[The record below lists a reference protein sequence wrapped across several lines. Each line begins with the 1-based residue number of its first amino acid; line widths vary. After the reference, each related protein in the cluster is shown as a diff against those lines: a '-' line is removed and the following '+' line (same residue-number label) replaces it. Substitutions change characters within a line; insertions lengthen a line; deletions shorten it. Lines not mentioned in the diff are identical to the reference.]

1 MISLSLLTAASV
13 SFSSVKT
20 KDRTSSLQKLSF
32 LKQCSSTKCSGV
44 CVKTRTFRPVN
55 YKVSCI
61 LDERLLIYW
70 LGIKNLFSFLWNWVL
85 TTIWTLLLQP
95 SFLLHN
101 CCQLS
106 FKKAMLQIMLIM
118 NVLNVTSAAD
128 VKISSL
134 EDVSRLA
141 SFLFSK
147 NYHVIEET
155 VSSDV
160 IQDLPTSGQVK
171 LQKQFQ
177 ALVKNLESNRI
188 DMKNVNCSAFPDLLL
203 PNKENFCQQ
212 DNNMQC
218 LSALDMLHFVP
229 NTSTDLGDVVS
240 QICPLMLANLHEKKC
255 HDGLVKSIQTIQK
268 KSKPSTGAVW
278 GFGIL
283 FVTLISCCSL
293 VGVIL
298 LPLLNKNVYQT
309 LLMLFEG
316 LAVGSLL
323 GSAVFHLIPQAFNL
337 LGENNEHDYLWKSI
351 IIFGGIYLFFLSE
364 RFMKIIIQ
372 VKKQKKQDSEQPV
385 TSKLLSSNTSGAS
398 STCCSVAVSPTSE
411 GACVCSNGS
420 AGDNSETETSLTRVT
435 NSLDITRKPQSNME
449 ETKRSHQTGH
459 HHEEQISFKQGHDSA
474 IGTVA
479 WMIIFGDGLHN
490 FIDGLSVGAAFSESI
505 LAGISIS
512 VAVVCEE
519 FPHELGDF
527 AVLLNAGMT
536 MRQALMYNFLSACTC
551 YIGLV
556 FGILVGDL
564 AEGSSYIFAL
574 AGGMFLYISLVD
586 MMGEL
591 NEAAEAA
598 TQEGLKITLR
608 VLFLQNLGI
617 IIGIVVL
624 FVMARYSEMINFDA
638 AGDLNEIKIQV

>member
-1 MISLSLLTAASV
+1 MIALCVLNAASI
-13 SFSSVKT
+13 SFNSVETKDSSDLQELSFPKQFNSVKCFKT
-20 KDRTSSLQKLSF
+20 K
-32 LKQCSSTKCSGV
+32 
-44 CVKTRTFRPVN
+44 TFRSVN
-55 YKVSCI
+55 YKVV
-61 LDERLLIYW
+61 RLLMYW
-70 LGIKNLFSFLWNWVL
+70 LGIKNVFYFIWNCVL
-85 TTIWTLLLQP
+85 TTIWTLLWQP
-95 SFLLHN
+95 SFLLPC
-101 CCQLS
+101 CCQFG
-106 FKKAMLQIMLIM
+106 FKKAVLQIMLIM
-118 NVLNVTSAAD
+118 NVLNVTSAVD

-147 NYHVIEET
+147 NNHIIEET
-155 VSSDV
+155 VSSD
-160 IQDLPTSGQVK
+160 IFQDLPMSGQIE

-177 ALVKNLESNRI
+177 ALVKNLENNKI
-188 DMKNVNCSAFPDLLL
+188 DMKSVNCSELPDFMLH
-203 PNKENFCQQ
+203 NEENVCQQ
-212 DNNMQC
+212 DNNMNC
-218 LSALDMLHFVP
+218 LSALSMLHLVP
-229 NTSTDLGDVVS
+229 NTSTDLGDVVAR
-240 QICPLMLANLHEKKC
+240 ICPLILANLHEEKC
-255 HDGLVKSIQTIQK
+255 HDGLVKSVQTIQK
-268 KSKPSTGAVW
+268 ISKPSTGAVW

-337 LGENNEHDYLWKSI
+337 LGEDNEHDYLWKSI

-364 RFMKIIIQ
+364 RVMKIIVQ
-372 VKKQKKQDSEQPV
+372 VKKNKKEDSKQPV

-411 GACVCSNGS
+411 GACVCLNGS
-420 AGDNSETETSLTRVT
+420 AGDNSETETNLTRVA
-435 NSLDITRKPQSNME
+435 NSLDITRKPHNNME

-459 HHEEQISFKQGHDSA
+459 HHEEQISFKQGRDSA

-551 YIGLV
+551 YFGLV

-598 TQEGLKITLR
+598 IQEGLKETLR
-608 VLFLQNLGI
+608 VLILQNLGI
-617 IIGIVVL
+617 IIGITVL
-624 FVMARYSEMINFDA
+624 FLMARYSEMINFDA
-638 AGDLNEIKIQV
+638 IGDLSETKI